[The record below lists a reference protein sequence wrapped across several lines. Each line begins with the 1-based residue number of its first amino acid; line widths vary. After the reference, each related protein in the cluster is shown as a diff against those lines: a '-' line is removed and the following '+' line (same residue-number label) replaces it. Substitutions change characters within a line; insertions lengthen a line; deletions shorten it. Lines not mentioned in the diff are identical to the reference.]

1 MFTNQLLVTR
11 HYCRGCRFNTKVFRS
26 PASVYVFSNRISFPS
41 ASSLCL
47 NYWNWWAK
55 PTGTKQ
61 WSQVSQLPPTLS
73 LLGMSC
79 RVPRLSLLPHHIT
92 STVLLF
98 AQQNMDDDLS
108 PDHCRTSGQSDCELK
123 AITTWGLSLDRCPTL
138 EGDCRNWANE
148 ERVGTLSPSAFAKSH
163 KEGCQ
168 RTVNKS
174 VTQKKETRKDFSTRQ
189 RFVNHYRG
197 DNH

>member
-1 MFTNQLLVTR
+1 
-11 HYCRGCRFNTKVFRS
+11 
-26 PASVYVFSNRISFPS
+26 
-41 ASSLCL
+41 
-47 NYWNWWAK
+47 
-55 PTGTKQ
+55 
-61 WSQVSQLPPTLS
+61 
-73 LLGMSC
+73 
-79 RVPRLSLLPHHIT
+79 
-92 STVLLF
+92 
-98 AQQNMDDDLS
+98 MDDDLS

-174 VTQKKETRKDFSTRQ
+174 VTQKKKGNKEGLLYKTE
-189 RFVNHYRG
+189 VC
-197 DNH
+197 